1 MTGKISMTWKEILS
15 VSPLIPLSAGDGHGS
30 YGFMDEEILM
40 GRNAW
45 LDGDPFAKE
54 EEPGMPG
61 LDD

>member
-1 MTGKISMTWKEILS
+1 MGM
-15 VSPLIPLSAGDGHGS
+15 GDGHGS

-54 EEPGMPG
+54 EDPGMPG
-61 LDD
+61 MDD